1 MSTNAGTAI
10 AFLLFPSG
18 QPTNPSFPTW
28 NKTTAQIATAA
39 NRKTQTMSTTIS
51 KTVSRT
57 SIFRNTFRKTTLA
70 LLASMSLI
78 AVSTASAGQP
88 QVLLLN
94 PGHNHGPI
102 CHDLPRFGFTSFN
115 FHGFGEQVT
124 SVRWGGIA
132 SRMGLERGDV
142 ILSLNG
148 FPLSYQ
154 GSWSDALREAVN
166 NGGWVQLTVRDVR
179 TGIIATRQ
187 TFVGDGGPIVPHSHV
202 TNYYGHGP
210 VTPKMKTM
218 PYHQP
223 QQNMNNVEQIKKIV
237 DLFDKTKNP

>member
-1 MSTNAGTAI
+1 
-10 AFLLFPSG
+10 
-18 QPTNPSFPTW
+18 
-28 NKTTAQIATAA
+28 
-39 NRKTQTMSTTIS
+39 MSTTTS
-51 KTVSRT
+51 NTVSRT
-57 SIFRNTFRKTTLA
+57 SIFRKTFRKTTLA
-70 LLASMSLI
+70 LLASLSLI
-78 AVSTASAGQP
+78 AVSSASAGQP
-88 QVLLLN
+88 QALLLN
-94 PGHNHGPI
+94 PGVNPGPI

-115 FHGFGEQVT
+115 IHGFGEQVT

-154 GSWSDALREAVN
+154 GSWSDALREAVY

-179 TGIIATRQ
+179 TGMIASRQ
-187 TFVGDGGPIVPHSHV
+187 TFVGDGGVGPIVPHSHV

-218 PYHQP
+218 PYNHP

-237 DLFDKTKNP
+237 DLFDKKNNP